1 MFTHFL
7 VSNLATIKDR
17 IMHDIVGR
25 KKEIEEL
32 ERLYNRPK
40 AECVIMTGRRRVGKT
55 FLKREVFNQR
65 ITFYH
70 TGLPPYDEEGREN
83 AELREHCNNFSFL

>member
-1 MFTHFL
+1 MSKTTLFTL
-7 VSNLATIKDR
+7 VLDKKAE
-17 IMHDIVGR
+17 

-32 ERLYNRPK
+32 ERLYNSHR

-55 FLKREVFNQR
+55 FLIREVFNQR

-83 AELREHCNNFSFL
+83 VGLREHCNNFSFL

>member
-1 MFTHFL
+1 
-7 VSNLATIKDR
+7 
-17 IMHDIVGR
+17 MHDIVGR

-32 ERLYNRPK
+32 ERLYNSHR
-40 AECVIMTGRRRVGKT
+40 AEGVIMTCRRRVGKT
-55 FLKREVFNQR
+55 FLIREVFNQR

-83 AELREHCNNFSFL
+83 AGLREHCNNFSFL